1 MAFVITSECV
11 KCGTCMDICPT
22 SAIVEG
28 DEQYVINSACID
40 CGRCQE
46 VCPIDAIKGMKSNG
60 K

>member
-11 KCGTCMDICPT
+11 KCGVCVDICPT
-22 SAIVEG
+22 SAIEEG

-40 CGRCQE
+40 CGRCLD
-46 VCPIDAIKGMKSNG
+46 VCPIDAIKGVKING